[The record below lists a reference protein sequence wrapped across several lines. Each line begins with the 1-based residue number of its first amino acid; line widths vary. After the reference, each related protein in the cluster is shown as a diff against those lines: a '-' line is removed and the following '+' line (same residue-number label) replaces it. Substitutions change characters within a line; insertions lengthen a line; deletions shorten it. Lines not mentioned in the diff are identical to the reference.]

1 MATHTFETSS
11 GISITRE
18 HHSKPLAGEIDDLIE
33 TLDRRRGIFLT
44 STYEFPGR
52 YSKWCVGFVD
62 PPIAFSAK
70 DHTFEIIAL
79 NSRGLVLLPAFETIL
94 KSITAIERFAR
105 VSDRITG
112 VIRPLSE
119 HFPEEQRSRQPSFF
133 SVLRGLINGLAC
145 QDQYLGF
152 YGAFGYDLVFQFE
165 EITKRLSR
173 TADQR
178 DLVLYLPDQLLVED
192 NNSGSIDVYSYEF
205 ATPEASTVGLPRASV
220 QDPYRDGG
228 GPKFLNRHAADGS
241 YEMSV
246 EVARDAFKRG
256 DLFEVVLSQ
265 TFAETCSRP
274 PSAVF
279 RDLRRANPAPY
290 GALINLGEGEF
301 LVAASPEMFVRV
313 KGRRIET
320 CPISGTIA
328 RGMDALED
336 AERARTL
343 INSEKDEAELTM
355 CTDVDRNDKFRICE
369 PSSVRILG
377 RRQLEMYSR
386 VIHTVDHVEGT
397 LRSDYDAL
405 DAFLSHAWAVTVTG
419 APKCWA
425 IQFIEDNESSARRW
439 YGGAFGRLSVDG
451 SIDTGLTLRTI
462 RMQNG
467 VGEVRAGATLLYDSD
482 PSAENGECALKASAL
497 LAQLGGSR
505 PQAIRATTNGTRKDV
520 RILMVDHE
528 DSFVHTLSGYFRKT
542 GALIETL
549 RAGLAREKLKNGSL
563 PDLLVLSPGPGAPSD
578 FAMSSTLELAI
589 RRGIPVFGV
598 CLGLQG
604 VVEHFGGSLYELER
618 PVHGRR
624 CMVRTFGGR
633 LFSGLPDI
641 VEVGRY
647 HSLCAD
653 RTTLPAVLTVTAETD
668 DGVAMAIEHRHLP
681 IAAVQFHPESLL
693 TSSERVGMPLIEN
706 VLAQL
711 DLKPRQNS
719 NVM

>member
-1 MATHTFETSS
+1 MVTHTFETPS

-18 HHSKPLAGEIDDLIE
+18 HHSRLSAGEIDDLID

-62 PPIAFSAK
+62 PPIVFSAK
-70 DHTFEIIAL
+70 NRTFEIIAL
-79 NSRGLVLLPAFETIL
+79 NARGLVLLPAFEKIL
-94 KSITAIERFAR
+94 SGIAAIERFAT
-105 VSDRITG
+105 SPDRIKG
-112 VIRPLSE
+112 DIRPPSE
-119 HFPEEQRSRQPSFF
+119 YFPEEQRSRQPSFF
-133 SVLRGLINGLAC
+133 SVLRGLIEGLAC
-145 QDQYLGF
+145 EDHYFGF

-165 EITKRLSR
+165 DITRRLSR
-173 TADQR
+173 SADQR
-178 DLVLYLPDQLLVED
+178 DLVLYLPDQVVVED
-192 NNSGSIDVYSYEF
+192 GNSGLIDLYSYEF
-205 ATPEASTVGLPRASV
+205 ATPEASTVGLPRAGEEDS
-220 QDPYRDGG
+220 YRADGS
-228 GPKFLNRHAADGS
+228 PKVFERHAADGS
-241 YEMSV
+241 YEASV
-246 EVARDAFKRG
+246 EIARDAFKRG

-290 GALINLGEGEF
+290 GALINLGDGEF

-328 RGMDALED
+328 RGTDALED

-386 VIHTVDHVEGT
+386 VIHTVDHVEGA
-397 LRSDYDAL
+397 LRPDYDAL
-405 DAFLSHAWAVTVTG
+405 DGFLSHAWAVTVTG
-419 APKCWA
+419 APKRWA

-451 SIDTGLTLRTI
+451 SVDTGLTLRTI
-462 RMQNG
+462 RMRSG

-482 PSAENGECALKASAL
+482 PAAENAECALKASAL

-505 PQAIRATTNGTRKDV
+505 PPAIHAAANGVHKGIQ
-520 RILMVDHE
+520 ILMVDHE
-528 DSFVHTLSGYFRKT
+528 DSFVHTLSGYFRKA
-542 GALIETL
+542 GAVIETL
-549 RAGLAREKLKNGSL
+549 RSGFAREKLKDGWL

-604 VVEHFGGSLYELER
+604 VVEHFGGSLYQLER

-624 CMVRTFGGR
+624 CAVRTFGGR
-633 LFSGLPDI
+633 LFSGLPDV

-653 RTTLPAVLTVTAETD
+653 RTTLPGVLTVTAETD
-668 DGVAMAIEHRHLP
+668 DGVAMAIEHRDLP
-681 IAAVQFHPESLL
+681 IAAVQFHPESLM

-711 DLKPRQNS
+711 DVRPRLNS
-719 NVM
+719 NAL

>member
-1 MATHTFETSS
+1 MVTDRFETSS
-11 GISITRE
+11 GISIIRR
-18 HHSKPLAGEIDDLIE
+18 HHSAPLSTEIDDLIDS
-33 TLDRRRGIFLT
+33 LDRRRGLFLT

-62 PPIAFSAK
+62 PPIVFSAK
-70 DHTFEIIAL
+70 DRSFEIIAL
-79 NSRGLVLLPAFETIL
+79 NARGGVLLAVFGKIL
-94 KSITAIERFAR
+94 AGINAVERLATSSNRIQGAIRQ
-105 VSDRITG
+105 
-112 VIRPLSE
+112 PSE
-119 HFPEEQRSRQPSFF
+119 HFPEELRSRQPSFF
-133 SVLRGLINGLAC
+133 SVLRGLIDGLAC
-145 QDQYLGF
+145 KDQYLGF

-165 EITKRLSR
+165 QSAKRLSR
-173 TADQR
+173 SPDQR
-178 DLVLYLPDQLLVED
+178 DLVLYLPDRILVED
-192 NNSGSIDVYSYEF
+192 NNSGSIDIYSYEF
-205 ATPEASTVGLPRASV
+205 DIPGSSTVGLPRGTEEA
-220 QDPYRDGG
+220 PYRSDAGQG
-228 GPKFLNRHAADGS
+228 AGRPAADGS
-241 YEMSV
+241 YERSV
-246 EVARDAFKRG
+246 ETARDAFKRG

-290 GALINLGEGEF
+290 GALINLGDGEF

-328 RGMDALED
+328 RGTDALED
-336 AERARTL
+336 AERARAL

-397 LRSDYDAL
+397 LRSEYDAL

-462 RMQNG
+462 RMRDG

-482 PSAENGECALKASAL
+482 PSAENAECALKASAL
-497 LAQLGGSR
+497 LAQLGGGR
-505 PQAIRATTNGTRKDV
+505 PPANRSATVGARKNV
-520 RILMVDHE
+520 QILMVDHD
-528 DSFVHTLSGYFRKT
+528 DSFVHTLGGYFRKA
-542 GALIETL
+542 GALIDTL
-549 RAGLAREKLKNGSL
+549 RSDFARQKLNGGWR

-604 VVEHFGGSLYELER
+604 VVEHFGGSLYQLDR

-624 CMVRTFGGR
+624 CAVRTFGGR
-633 LFSGLPDI
+633 LFSGLPNI

-711 DLKPRQNS
+711 NS
-719 NVM
+719 VPGRNSKAM